1 MQQRKRYKQLTHRI
15 VEAWK
20 VQTVESASRLETQE
34 LMLKLES
41 EDSLEAEFSFIR
53 DLMLFSVKA
62 SD

>member
-1 MQQRKRYKQLTHRI
+1 MTHRI